1 MFPAKSE
8 VDPPRISHPDDR
20 QEISS
25 CYRTSLYISPRQE
38 NPPNIFFFHVAT
50 DRQPPDAFSSTWP
63 STSHHILI
71 CLPRGITS
79 DRISGKCF
87 L

>member
-63 STSHHILI
+63 STSHHILFVFHVALRAI
-71 CLPRGITS
+71 ELRGS
-79 DRISGKCF
+79 CF
-87 L
+87 V